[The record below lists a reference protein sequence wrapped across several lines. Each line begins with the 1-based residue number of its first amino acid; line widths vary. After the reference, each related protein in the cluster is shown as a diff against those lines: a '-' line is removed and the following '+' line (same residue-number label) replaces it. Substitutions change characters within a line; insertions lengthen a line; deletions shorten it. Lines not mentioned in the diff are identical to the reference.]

1 MERLTPNDLVLHIQ
15 PDEGVTLS
23 FGAKKPGPKVVI
35 GGVEMRFDYK
45 DYFEVA
51 PSTGYET
58 LIYDCMIGD
67 TTLFKRAEEIEAGWR
82 IVQPL
87 LELVVRRTK
96 RPAVKLCRRI
106 GRTGR
111 SKRAFGTRRTAM
123 AAAGSPREDAMTRR
137 RALPANIAAVV
148 SDVDGTLVRSDKSVS
163 PRTAEAARALQDAG
177 VKFAIVSSRPPR
189 GLRAIISRLNIAM
202 PVAGFNGG
210 VIASPDLS
218 VITSHLIAADVAR
231 HAVEAIE
238 ASGANAWVFSGE
250 DWFIRERDGPRVALE
265 ERTVGFGPTVVT
277 DFAAVIGTA
286 AKIVAVSDDFALLT
300 KLQGEVRE
308 QLSGRANMVRS
319 QTYYLDFTHP
329 LANKGQ
335 ALIELT
341 RLMGVSRGQYSSH
354 RRWRERRRHVCPGG
368 PQHCHGQCGY
378 RGQGSRRLRHQQQR
392 RRWSSR
398 CHRLVRHRRQ
408 ADSDRQYPGAAGSG
422 VMATAS
428 NLSDCIFENAEA
440 LARGAANWLCET
452 AVAGSGRFAICCSGG
467 TTPRLLYE
475 LLAQPPVVAAFPWS
489 RVHWFWGDERFVPH
503 DHPDSNYGMTRAAF
517 LSKVKIPAGQYSS
530 DTD

>member
-1 MERLTPNDLVLHIQ
+1 
-15 PDEGVTLS
+15 
-23 FGAKKPGPKVVI
+23 
-35 GGVEMRFDYK
+35 
-45 DYFEVA
+45 
-51 PSTGYET
+51 
-58 LIYDCMIGD
+58 
-67 TTLFKRAEEIEAGWR
+67 
-82 IVQPL
+82 
-87 LELVVRRTK
+87 
-96 RPAVKLCRRI
+96 
-106 GRTGR
+106 
-111 SKRAFGTRRTAM
+111 M

-250 DWFIRERDGPRVALE
+250 DWFIRDRNGPRVALE
-265 ERTVGFGPTVVT
+265 ERTVGFGPTVVP

-308 QLSGRANMVRS
+308 QLSGRANIVRS

-341 RLMGVSRGQYSSH
+341 RLMGVPRPIQWPSGMARTTSTCLP
-354 RRWRERRRHVCPGG
+354 RRASALPWATRD
-368 PQHCHGQCGY
+368 
-378 RGQGSRRLRHQQQR
+378 RGQGSRRLRHRQQR
-392 RRWSSR
+392 RRWSGR

-440 LARGAANWLCET
+440 LARGAAIGFARLPWPAAAVLLSVAPAERRRDFCMSFWLSRPLLRRSPG
-452 AVAGSGRFAICCSGG
+452 AASIGSGAMNASFLTTTRTAI
-467 TTPRLLYE
+467 T
-475 LLAQPPVVAAFPWS
+475 V
-489 RVHWFWGDERFVPH
+489 
-503 DHPDSNYGMTRAAF
+503 
-517 LSKVKIPAGQYSS
+517 
-530 DTD
+530 